1 MENNTAFR
9 SVLFRRT
16 GTMHIKDGKDCEDS
30 VSRNYDAQ
38 SGVTAVALSD
48 GAGSYAKA
56 AIGSDITSRCA
67 AELLVQKFDLLY
79 ELDDDTV
86 SSYILREV
94 TAALQ
99 TAADRDGAAFED
111 YSSTLLLAAMHP
123 DGRYLIFH
131 VGDGAVIGFTDKC
144 ECSVLSLYDHIGP
157 ANEAT
162 FVTVPNTEYH
172 ILRGSGGFYAFSLMS
187 DGPEEFM
194 VNEVEVSPRV
204 TLMHQLA
211 FALSENSMEQ
221 QLNSMVELFNERG
234 MYDDAS
240 FALISDSRASSAVF
254 RAMNP
259 ALRETLIGTDAGPR
273 QARRREVIVQILSAG
288 TNGVTIQEMTRR
300 LHLHSPRITR
310 KKMQPFIERGIVEL
324 TAGKYYLTR

>member
-1 MENNTAFR
+1 MEDNAIFR
-9 SVLFRRT
+9 TVLFRRT

-30 VSRNYDAQ
+30 VSRSYDVQ
-38 SGVTAVALSD
+38 SGVLVIALSD
-48 GAGSYAKA
+48 GAGSCAKA
-56 AIGSDITSRCA
+56 DIGSDITARTASEFLA
-67 AELLVQKFDLLY
+67 QKFNLLY

-94 TAALQ
+94 TAALR
-99 TAADRDGAAFED
+99 TEADRDGTALEE
-111 YSSTLLLAAMHP
+111 YSATLLLAVMHP

-144 ECSVLSLYDHIGP
+144 ESIALSLYDHIGF
-157 ANEAT
+157 ANETT
-162 FVTVPNTEYH
+162 FVTEPDTEYR

-211 FALSENSMEQ
+211 FALSENNMEQ
-221 QLNSMVELFNERG
+221 QLNSMVELFNEKG
-234 MYDDAS
+234 MYDEAS

-254 RAMNP
+254 RTMNS
-259 ALRETLIGTDAGPR
+259 ALRETLIGTDAGPK
-273 QARRREVIVQILSAG
+273 QARRREVIIQILSAG
-288 TNGVTIQEMTRR
+288 TAGVTVQEMTRR
-300 LHLHSPRITR
+300 LHTHSPRITK

-324 TAGKYYLTR
+324 VAGKYHLVR

>member
-1 MENNTAFR
+1 
-9 SVLFRRT
+9 
-16 GTMHIKDGKDCEDS
+16 MHIKDGKDCEDS
-30 VSRNYDAQ
+30 VSRSYDAQ
-38 SGVTAVALSD
+38 SGVSAIALSD

-56 AIGSDITSRCA
+56 GIGSDITA
-67 AELLVQKFDLLY
+67 KFATELLAQKFNLLY
-79 ELDDDTV
+79 ELDDDTT
-86 SSYILREV
+86 SSYILREI
-94 TAALQ
+94 TAALR
-99 TAADRDGAAFED
+99 TEAERDGTALEQ
-111 YSSTLLLAAMHP
+111 YSATLLLAAMHP

-144 ECSVLSLYDHIGP
+144 ESVPLSLYDHTGL
-157 ANEAT
+157 ANETT
-162 FVTVPNTEYH
+162 FVTVPDTEYH

-194 VNEVEVSPRV
+194 VNEVEVSPRT

-288 TNGVTIQEMTRR
+288 TDGVTVQEMTRR
-300 LHLHSPRITR
+300 LHMHSPRITR

-324 TAGKYYLTR
+324 TAGKYHLAR